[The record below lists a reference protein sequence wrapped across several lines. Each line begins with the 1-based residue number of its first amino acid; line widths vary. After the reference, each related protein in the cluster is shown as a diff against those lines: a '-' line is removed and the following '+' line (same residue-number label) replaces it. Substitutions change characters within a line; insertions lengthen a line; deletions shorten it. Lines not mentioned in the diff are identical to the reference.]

1 MTDAAP
7 PGVAQLVAYY
17 ERAARNVQGLPMY
30 HPAIAVEAV
39 GFREHEG
46 RLVGIIVTPWFMNL
60 TVLPSPADLETW
72 RKGTIARVS
81 FPSGPYE
88 FAIADTGECGLV
100 ATCSLFSLMHDFAD
114 HAAARDAAL
123 AAAEALFE
131 PPAPTQDVKTRSSP
145 AMSRRRFLR
154 GG

>member
-1 MTDAAP
+1 VNGDSA
-7 PGVAQLVAYY
+7 VALARLVDYY
-17 ERAARNVQGLPMY
+17 ERAARNMQGLPMF
-30 HPAIAVEAV
+30 HPALEVEAV

-46 RLVGIIVTPWFMNL
+46 RLVGVIVTPWFMNL
-60 TVLPSPADLETW
+60 AVLPSPADGDTW
-72 RKGTIARVS
+72 RKGSIARVS
-81 FPSGPYE
+81 FPSGTYE
-88 FAIADTGECGLV
+88 FSIGDAGENGLV

-131 PPAPTQDVKTRSSP
+131 PPSPRAAEPKASP